1 MLEKNLAPQRAFPYL
16 LILALLGNLVLAA
29 GPHAGEAHACSCAGT
44 GSTEEALRRS
54 TAVFS
59 GEVVEVEEPS
69 MEQVEP
75 TDPGMPFL
83 GPVTFDVK
91 AAWKGVSGDSVVVHG
106 QGPAPSCGLDFER
119 GETYLIFAGGTGRGG
134 DGPLE
139 TGLCSATRQTSE
151 ETARN
156 MLGPPPETL
165 PETGGV
171 PPERA
176 ERGIESPRV
185 ATTAVALVLLAAG
198 MLFAGRAMRGRGR

>member
-1 MLEKNLAPQRAFPYL
+1 MLGKNLAPQKAFPYL

-54 TAVFS
+54 TVVFS

-75 TDPGMPFL
+75 ADPEMPLL
-83 GPVTFDVK
+83 GPVTFHVK
-91 AAWKGVSGDSVVVHG
+91 AAWKGVSGESMVVHG
-106 QGPAPSCGLDFER
+106 QGPGASCGLDFER
-119 GETYLIFAGGTGRGG
+119 GETYLVFAGGTGRSG

-139 TGLCSATRQTSE
+139 TGLCSATRQTSG

-165 PETGGV
+165 PETGGIS
-171 PPERA
+171 PGRA
-176 ERGIESPRV
+176 ERGIESTRV
-185 ATTAVALVLLAAG
+185 ATTAALVLLAAG
-198 MLFAGRAMRGRGR
+198 ALFAGRAMRGRGR

>member
-1 MLEKNLAPQRAFPYL
+1 MPGKSFAPQKACPYL

-29 GPHAGEAHACSCAGT
+29 GPYAGEAHACSCAGT

-59 GEVVEVEEPS
+59 GEVVEVEGPS

-75 TDPGMPFL
+75 TDLGMPLL

-91 AAWKGVSGDSVVVHG
+91 AAWKGVSGASVVVRG
-106 QGPAPSCGLDFER
+106 QGPGASCGLDFER
-119 GETYLIFAGGTGRGG
+119 GETYLVFAGGTGRSG

-139 TGLCSATRQTSE
+139 TGLCSATRQTNE

-156 MLGPPPETL
+156 MLGPPTNSL

-176 ERGIESPRV
+176 ERRMEYTRV
-185 ATTAVALVLLAAG
+185 ATTAVLVLLAAG
-198 MLFAGRAMRGRGR
+198 ALFAGRAMRGPGR

>member
-1 MLEKNLAPQRAFPYL
+1 MPGKYLAPQKASPYL

-29 GPHAGEAHACSCAGT
+29 GPYAGGAHACSCDVT
-44 GSTEEALRRS
+44 GSTEEALRRA

-59 GEVVEVEEPS
+59 GEVKEIGELPQEGEGLTSP
-69 MEQVEP
+69 
-75 TDPGMPFL
+75 L
-83 GPVTFDVK
+83 APVTFDVK
-91 AAWKGVSGDSVVVHG
+91 AAWKGVSGESVVVHG
-106 QGPAPSCGLDFER
+106 QGPGVSCGLDFER
-119 GETYLIFAGGTGRGG
+119 GETYLVFAGGTGRGG

-171 PPERA
+171 SPERA
-176 ERGIESPRV
+176 KRGIETTRV
-185 ATTAVALVLLAAG
+185 ATTAALVLLAAG
-198 MLFAGRAMRGRGR
+198 MLLAGLAVRRTGR